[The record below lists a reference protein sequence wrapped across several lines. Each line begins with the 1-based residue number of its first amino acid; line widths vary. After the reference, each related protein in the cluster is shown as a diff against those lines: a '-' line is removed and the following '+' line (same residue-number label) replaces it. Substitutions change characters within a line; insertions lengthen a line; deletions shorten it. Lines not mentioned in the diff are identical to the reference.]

1 MGAQSRTRRVVIDHK
16 YDEKEAFPG
25 REANAVRILLIRG
38 RKLPAMDRRLF
49 GKEGTSD
56 PMVTFNLK
64 DKQLESTVK
73 NKQLSP
79 EWLEAFELRADDPDD
94 SIVEVTVDDWDQLS
108 GERLHGQMFYRCERV
123 KK

>member
-1 MGAQSRTRRVVIDHK
+1 MIDHK

-56 PMVTFNLK
+56 PMVTFKLK

-79 EWLEAFELRADDPDD
+79 EWLEAFELRAM
-94 SIVEVTVDDWDQLS
+94 ILMIHRRGHGRWDQLS
-108 GERLHGQMFYRCERV
+108 GTLHGQMFYRCERA
-123 KK
+123 K